1 MKKNQV
7 DSILVNQTKRRNTV
21 LALSGLIVII
31 FIISFSLFVVYNKI
45 NKDYE
50 VTYTE
55 TGNVDYDVFLHE
67 NNFFENNFLE
77 NDKQYISSLV
87 DYIDTKFNYS
97 LSLDNDYNVNYN
109 YSYDIIASVNVI
121 QENTGKSLYNI
132 TDTLTE
138 QKTLDSSST
147 IVNINEIVRVNYNY
161 YNDLIK
167 QFITVYE
174 LTDIKANLSIIFRL
188 NVNGSCNGLEDNNK
202 NVEMTANIP
211 LATNTL
217 SIDVSDNLVD
227 NGNNIIKCKNN
238 NHEYFFLV
246 ILGSILILI
255 NLCLIAYTIKYEIK
269 TRTAEN
275 IYEKEMKKILNNYSS
290 YIQTMYN
297 DFDFT
302 EYQMLKINTFNDML
316 EIRDT
321 IRQPILMKENQDKTG
336 AYFMIPSN
344 SKILYVYRLDVR
356 DIKNNTQN

>member
-21 LALSGLIVII
+21 FALICLIVII
-31 FIISFSLFVVYNKI
+31 FIISFSFFVIYNKV

-55 TGNVDYDVFLHE
+55 VGNVDYDVFLQE

-87 DYIDTKFNYS
+87 DYIDTKFNYN
-97 LSLDNDYNVNYN
+97 LSLDNEYNVNYN
-109 YSYDIIASVNVI
+109 YSYDIVAEVNVT

-132 TDTLTE
+132 TDTLVKE
-138 QKTLDSSST
+138 QTIDSSNSNVT
-147 IVNINEIVRVNYNY
+147 INEIARVNYNY

-174 LTDIKANLSIIFRL
+174 LTDIKCNLSIIFKVR
-188 NVNGSCNGLEDNNK
+188 VDGSCNGLEDNTK
-202 NVEMTANIP
+202 NVEMVANIP
-211 LATNTL
+211 LATNTI

-227 NGNNIIKCKNN
+227 NGNNVIKCKNN
-238 NHEYFFLV
+238 NNEYFFLIILSLVLIV
-246 ILGSILILI
+246 IDAILIV
-255 NLCLIAYTIKYEIK
+255 YTVKYEIK

-275 IYEKEMKKILNNYSS
+275 IYEKELKKILNNYSS

-344 SKILYVYRLDVR
+344 SKILYIYRLDVR